1 MKDELNITII
11 QTQLHWEDQEK
22 NLRHFDQIIQKI
34 TIPTDIIVLPE
45 MFSTGFSMNS
55 EKLAEASEGR
65 SIEMMKKWAVEKQC
79 AVCGSLIIKDGGKYY
94 NRFVWVDD
102 SGEIISYNKKHLFA
116 LAGEDKFYSS
126 GDKNEIIEWKG
137 WKIMPQV
144 CYDLRFPVWTRRTAN
159 QNYDLLIYVSNWPE
173 KRSYAWETLLK
184 ARAIENQSFV
194 AAVNRVGTDGNSIL
208 YSGNSVVINPL
219 GKETL
224 KFRDFEDGVKTK
236 KISMTELRKVRTQL
250 PFFNDG
256 DRFTIQ

>member
-1 MKDELNITII
+1 MTKDELNIAII
-11 QTQLHWEDQEK
+11 QTQLHWEDQEN
-22 NLRHFDQIIQKI
+22 NLRHFDQIILKI

-94 NRFVWVDD
+94 NRFIWVDD
-102 SGEIISYNKKHLFA
+102 SGEIISYNKRHLFA

-159 QNYDLLIYVSNWPE
+159 QNYDLLIYVSN
-173 KRSYAWETLLK
+173 
-184 ARAIENQSFV
+184 
-194 AAVNRVGTDGNSIL
+194 
-208 YSGNSVVINPL
+208 
-219 GKETL
+219 
-224 KFRDFEDGVKTK
+224 
-236 KISMTELRKVRTQL
+236 
-250 PFFNDG
+250 
-256 DRFTIQ
+256 